1 MDNIV
6 VLTYLLILGLIDIR
20 KKAVPLYMLLGLLVI
35 ALFIHILRFLKY
47 GREWNIIDVIVSVV
61 FILMLLLAGVAK
73 KMLGMA
79 DVVVAFILIII
90 NGPIIAIQTFV
101 TALTMAGC
109 VSMIMLVMK
118 RVNTKTNI
126 AFLPFVFLS
135 YMGVIVCG

>member
-1 MDNIV
+1 MGNIV

-20 KKAVPLYMLLGLLVI
+20 KKAVPLYMLLGLIVI

-47 GREWNIIDVIVSVV
+47 GWGWNIIDVIVSVV

-109 VSMIMLVMK
+109 VSVIMLVMK

>member
-1 MDNIV
+1 
-6 VLTYLLILGLIDIR
+6 
-20 KKAVPLYMLLGLLVI
+20 
-35 ALFIHILRFLKY
+35 
-47 GREWNIIDVIVSVV
+47 
-61 FILMLLLAGVAK
+61 MLLLAGVAK

-109 VSMIMLVMK
+109 VSVIMLVMK